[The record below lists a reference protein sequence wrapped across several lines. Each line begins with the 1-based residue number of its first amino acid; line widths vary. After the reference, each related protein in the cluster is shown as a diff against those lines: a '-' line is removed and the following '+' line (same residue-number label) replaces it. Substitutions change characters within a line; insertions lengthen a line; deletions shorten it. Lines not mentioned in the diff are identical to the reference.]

1 MRSEISL
8 QLCKCKKK
16 SLLHHTS
23 CPDYISNSH
32 PVSSLKPQRLNHNKL
47 QENLVSEWS
56 TVLEMQSTGTMLFG
70 PAYTNSPIHHGPSQ
84 LLLFIVSWA
93 QCSTALLWGPL
104 SKCLSSMAVLPAEI
118 WMVLALLDTLQR
130 EGISLAQWFSRSD
143 TPGKERRVI
152 GFPTL
157 LWASS
162 AGRACQIGA
171 RSRCWA
177 WWGKQALFISVTML
191 QRLFFN

>member
-1 MRSEISL
+1 MSWGQKYHCSYANAKKKLATPHILSRLHL
-8 QLCKCKKK
+8 QL
-16 SLLHHTS
+16 SSRLLF
-23 CPDYISNSH
+23 
-32 PVSSLKPQRLNHNKL
+32 KPQSLNHNKL

-93 QCSTALLWGPL
+93 QCSAALLWGPL

-177 WWGKQALFISVTML
+177 WWG
-191 QRLFFN
+191 

>member
-1 MRSEISL
+1 MKSEISL
-8 QLCKCKKK
+8 QLCKKTWY
-16 SLLHHTS
+16 HHTS
-23 CPDYISNSH
+23 CPDYISSSP
-32 PVSSLKPQRLNHNKL
+32 PVSSLEPQHLNHNKL

-56 TVLEMQSTGTMLFG
+56 TVLEMRSTGTMLFG
-70 PAYTNSPIHHGPSQ
+70 PAYTNYLIHQGPSQ
-84 LLLFIVSWA
+84 LLLFIVSWT

-118 WMVLALLDTLQR
+118 WMGLALLDTLQR

-162 AGRACQIGA
+162 AGWACQIGA
-171 RSRCWA
+171 RSRCWLGG
-177 WWGKQALFISVTML
+177 GKQALCMCNNVTEAFL
-191 QRLFFN
+191 